1 MNDLKRTFC
10 LNPVMLCL
18 SRKGEETMSKIRLN
32 AYTIIN
38 RAIEEGVACGIARSF
53 KYHEHPT
60 EEVLEF
66 HLEHELGLAS
76 IRGD

>member
-1 MNDLKRTFC
+1 M
-10 LNPVMLCL
+10 P
-18 SRKGEETMSKIRLN
+18 KIKLD
-32 AYTIIN
+32 AYTIIK

-66 HLEHELGLAS
+66 HLEHELGLALS
-76 IRGD
+76 EVIDYDTLEVTDPEVSEE

>member
-1 MNDLKRTFC
+1 M
-10 LNPVMLCL
+10 P
-18 SRKGEETMSKIRLN
+18 KIKLN
-32 AYTIIN
+32 AYAIIN

-66 HLEHELGLAS
+66 HLEHEVGFALSEVIDYDTLEVT
-76 IRGD
+76 DPETENE